1 MPSVQ
6 LHPKGDRSFSR
17 REKTD
22 VIVDYKMPND
32 ILSYGR
38 PQRSHYLTL

>member
-6 LHPKGDRSFSR
+6 LYPKGDRSFSR

-32 ILSYGR
+32 ILPYGR